1 MVGTLLLSVQ
11 DAVISFGGK
20 RLFDGLSFNITEGD
34 KICLVGKNGA
44 GKTTLMNIITGAQ
57 ALDDGLRWQL
67 AGTVIGYL
75 RQEVVPKPGQ
85 TVFDYVFEEV
95 KSGEGQSTQE
105 ALALNSYKV
114 DMVIRPLELSPD
126 DRMDRLSGG
135 QLRRAA
141 LARALVEDP
150 DILLMDEPTNHL
162 DLEVIEW
169 LETYL
174 KNWRGALVC
183 ISHDKAVLSTI

>member
-20 RLFDGLSFNITEGD
+20 RLFDGLSFNITKGD

-95 KSGEGQSTQE
+95 KSGEGQSTEE

-162 DLEVIEW
+162 DLEVIE
-169 LETYL
+169 
-174 KNWRGALVC
+174 
-183 ISHDKAVLSTI
+183 